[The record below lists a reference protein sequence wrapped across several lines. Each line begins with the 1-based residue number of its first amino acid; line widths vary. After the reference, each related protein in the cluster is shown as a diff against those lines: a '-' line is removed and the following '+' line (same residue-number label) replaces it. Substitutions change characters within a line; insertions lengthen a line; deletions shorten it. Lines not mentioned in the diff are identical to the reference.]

1 MSSLTFP
8 DANVWFALVM
18 EDHVHHASAMKW
30 WNEDDSDVIAFSRL
44 TQLSLLRLLTTSA
57 VMRGKPLTMKESW
70 QTYDNLFVD
79 DRVSLLPEPHSIE
92 AQFRKSTVLPSASPK
107 LWIDAYLMAF
117 ATQTG
122 GTLITFDRAL
132 ENRGVDC
139 LVLR

>member
-1 MSSLTFP
+1 
-8 DANVWFALVM
+8 
-18 EDHVHHASAMKW
+18 MKW

-92 AQFRKSTVLPSASPK
+92 AQFRKSTVLPLASPK